1 MEKFIN
7 QGSNIFK
14 LGKGRI
20 SMAFWRKDGK
30 EEEKKEDMEKIKQSL
45 EEKEEGKDRK
55 AKTTQTSTQPPSQE
69 EKPDF
74 APLFVKIDRY
84 KEVLQRFEEIK
95 GTLNNLKDLVALL
108 DQINQVKD
116 ETSNVLKKSIEEIT
130 NSLISLDEEFVRPEG
145 TEGQI
150 MKEPKSEGVKNN
162 IKDLQKELKHLR
174 SELQE
179 LG

>member
-20 SMAFWRKDGK
+20 SMAFWRKDDK

-45 EEKEEGKDRK
+45 EEKDRK
-55 AKTTQTSTQPPSQE
+55 AKTTPSTQPPSQE